1 MGIAPKT
8 VREFKGKSLLALPEE
23 YCCIDIETTGLSP
36 CSCHIIE
43 FSAVKVRGGVVV
55 DEFTTLVRP
64 PYAIPSFITQL
75 TGISDAMVRGA
86 PRIGEIAESIHDF
99 LGDAVLLGHNV
110 HFDVNFLYDH
120 LAPHSGR
127 HVSNDFVDLML
138 LSRRVNRDYPD
149 HRLGTLAARAGV
161 RPDGMHRA
169 RRDVEVTIRCYERI
183 RNLVARGEVALP
195 PKKGLTR
202 RSRHDNL
209 PPTVS

>member
-1 MGIAPKT
+1 MGASPKT
-8 VREFKGKSLLALPEE
+8 VREFKGKSLLALPED
-23 YCCIDIETTGLSP
+23 YCCIDLETTGLSP
-36 CSCHIIE
+36 CACHIIE
-43 FSAVKVRGGVVV
+43 ISAVKVRGGVVF

-64 PYAIPSFITQL
+64 PYSIPSFITGL

-86 PRIGEIAESIHDF
+86 PRIEDVAGQVHDF

-127 HVSNDFVDLML
+127 HLANDFVDLMR
-138 LSRRVNRDYPD
+138 LSRKVNRDYPD

-169 RRDVEVTIRCYERI
+169 RRDVEVTIQCYERI
-183 RNLVARGEVALP
+183 RNLALRGGVVFP
-195 PKKGLTR
+195 
-202 RSRHDNL
+202 
-209 PPTVS
+209 